1 MDTYFLIY
9 MCIVLVYGIYLCV
22 TSDEYQISNE
32 VNDDAVKPQQKKQ
45 NTNLRVDNYN
55 YTDIEKIY
63 HYQRKMI

>member
-1 MDTYFLIY
+1 
-9 MCIVLVYGIYLCV
+9 MCVVLVYGIYLCV

-32 VNDDAVKPQQKKQ
+32 VNYDAVKPQQKKQ